1 MRVIVCG
8 ACGRMG
14 KVLRQMINEAL
25 DWTLAAGVD
34 PYGQTP
40 DVLPALEGCPEAD
53 VIIDFSH
60 HSGTHAMLTYA
71 MEHKLPVV
79 IATTGHT
86 PEELAAITEAA
97 KIIPVFRSGNMSVGV
112 ALLCSL
118 AKKAAAVF
126 PEADIE
132 IVETHHNHKLDAPSG
147 TALML
152 AEAIGEARD
161 NPPLQLGRSGNC
173 PRKHGEIGIHA
184 VRRGEIVGIHEVLI
198 STPTQT
204 VTLRHEAHTRAL
216 FAEGAMAAAEYLCA
230 QVPGLYNM
238 QSMIDQEP

>member
-1 MRVIVCG
+1 MRAIVCG

-34 PYGQTP
+34 HYGQTP
-40 DVLPALEGCPEAD
+40 DVLPSLEGCPEAD

-60 HSGTHAMLTYA
+60 HSGTNAMLAYA
-71 MEHKLPVV
+71 MEHRLPVV

-86 PEELAAITEAA
+86 PEELASISEAA
-97 KIIPVFRSGNMSVGV
+97 KTIPVFRSGNMSVGV

-230 QVPGLYNM
+230 QGPGLYNM
-238 QSMIDQEP
+238 QSMIDQES

>member
-1 MRVIVCG
+1 MKEI
-8 ACGRMG
+8 
-14 KVLRQMINEAL
+14 
-25 DWTLAAGVD
+25 
-34 PYGQTP
+34 
-40 DVLPALEGCPEAD
+40 
-53 VIIDFSH
+53 S
-60 HSGTHAMLTYA
+60 
-71 MEHKLPVV
+71 
-79 IATTGHT
+79 
-86 PEELAAITEAA
+86 
-97 KIIPVFRSGNMSVGV
+97 
-112 ALLCSL
+112 CSL
-118 AKKAAAVF
+118 AKKAASVF

-173 PRKHGEIGIHA
+173 PRQKGEIGIHA

-230 QVPGLYNM
+230 QGPGLYNM
-238 QSMIDQEP
+238 QSMIDQEN

>member
-60 HSGTHAMLTYA
+60 HSGTNAMLTYA

-86 PEELAAITEAA
+86 PEELAAITEAT

-230 QVPGLYNM
+230 QGPGLYNM

>member
-60 HSGTHAMLTYA
+60 HSGTNAMLTYA

-230 QVPGLYNM
+230 QGPGLYNM

>member
-1 MRVIVCG
+1 MRAIVCG
-8 ACGRMG
+8 ASGRMG

-34 PYGQTP
+34 PCGQTP
-40 DVLPALEGCPEAD
+40 DVLPSLDGCPEAD

-60 HSGTHAMLTYA
+60 HSGTNAMLTYA
-71 MEHKLPVV
+71 LEHKLPVV

-86 PEELAAITEAA
+86 PEELAAIAEAA
-97 KIIPVFRSGNMSVGV
+97 KNIPVFRSGNMSVGV

-216 FAEGAMAAAEYLCA
+216 FAEGAMAAAEYLCT
-230 QVPGLYNM
+230 QGPGLYNM
-238 QSMIDQEP
+238 QSMIDQES

>member
-1 MRVIVCG
+1 MRAIVCG

-14 KVLRQMINEAL
+14 RVLRQMINEAL

-40 DVLPALEGCPEAD
+40 DVLPSLEGCPEAD

-60 HSGTHAMLTYA
+60 HSGTNALLAYA
-71 MEHKLPVV
+71 VERKLPVV

-86 PEELAAITEAA
+86 PEELAAIAEAA
-97 KIIPVFRSGNMSVGV
+97 KKIPVFRSGNMSVGV

-118 AKKAAAVF
+118 AKKAASVF

-152 AEAIGEARD
+152 ADAIRESRGNVPA
-161 NPPLQLGRSGNC
+161 QLGRAGHC
-173 PRKHGEIGIHA
+173 PRNPGEIGIHA
-184 VRRGEIVGIHEVLI
+184 VRRGEIVGIHEVLV

-230 QVPGLYNM
+230 QGPGLYNM
-238 QSMIDQEP
+238 QSMIDQEN

>member
-1 MRVIVCG
+1 MRAIVCG

-40 DVLPALEGCPEAD
+40 DVLPSLEGCPEAD

-60 HSGTHAMLTYA
+60 HSGTNAMLAYA
-71 MEHKLPVV
+71 MEHRLPVV

-86 PEELAAITEAA
+86 PEELASISEAA
-97 KIIPVFRSGNMSVGV
+97 KTIPVFRSGNMSVGV

-230 QVPGLYNM
+230 QGPGLYNM
-238 QSMIDQEP
+238 QSMIDQES